1 MAPPQFSGTAGTV
14 SVLLELLAKGAFT
27 FDPPTRV
34 VVPHPLRITDLLHV
48 VDRDVE
54 PFAQPPGACVAPGP
68 AAGPLS
74 IGGDQDDRDV
84 GNSGFRLHERLH
96 TGVLGHPLVQIA
108 QIGRGILL
116 VAATRLT
123 ATPKLV
129 EQSHLGPAPFSLS
142 P

>member
-34 VVPHPLRITDLLHV
+34 VVPHPLRVTDLLHV
-48 VDRDVE
+48 VDRDLE

-74 IGGDQDDRDV
+74 VGRDQDDRDV
-84 GNSGFRLHERLH
+84 GDGGLRLNEGLH
-96 TGVLGHPLVQIA
+96 TGVFGHPLVQIA
-108 QIGRGILL
+108 QIGCG
-116 VAATRLT
+116 VMAVGTTRLT
-123 ATPKLV
+123 A
-129 EQSHLGPAPFSLS
+129 
-142 P
+142 